1 VEPRDR
7 STGLDRAAGCLGRS
21 NRSTDEPDGRNAL
34 LRISRLLD
42 KLKALV
48 RPLLRRVL
56 KR

>member
-1 VEPRDR
+1 
-7 STGLDRAAGCLGRS
+7 LGRS

-34 LRISRLLD
+34 LRIGRLLD
-42 KLKALV
+42 KLRALV